1 MYTHSHSRAVLC
13 STPVNPSQQL
23 LQELQQQLQ
32 LSILL
37 PSVLLQW
44 AVDHATCTSSDS
56 YRMHSLSLMC
66 EEADCLLDYYR
77 KVLQDGPASLYQHMT
92 GQVRPGAEASPGMG
106 LGQGAA
112 AQPQV
117 RVCLPAEVYATQLQL
132 LGSLLPNLLLA
143 AAAAAATRAALLTLT
158 CLKQQD
164 AHLRQPFW

>member
-1 MYTHSHSRAVLC
+1 MWLDVYAQPQQGSLC

-23 LQELQQQLQ
+23 LQELQ

-37 PSVLLQW
+37 PSVLLHW

-117 RVCLPAEVYATQLQL
+117 RVCLPAEVYATGGYPAATSGQ
-132 LGSLLPNLLLA
+132 A
-143 AAAAAATRAALLTLT
+143 AAQPAAALGHQDWSSTAVPARRIFRRLLINR
-158 CLKQQD
+158 
-164 AHLRQPFW
+164 H